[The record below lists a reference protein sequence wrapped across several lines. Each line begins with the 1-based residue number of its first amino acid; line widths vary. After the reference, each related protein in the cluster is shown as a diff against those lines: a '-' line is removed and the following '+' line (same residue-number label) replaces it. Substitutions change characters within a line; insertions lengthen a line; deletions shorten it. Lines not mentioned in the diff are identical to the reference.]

1 MPEPRQPFDPLE
13 QALMLVGDGLDY
25 PPASAVAPAV
35 ISRLREEHVRSP
47 VRGILDGLRDR
58 WRLAPRPAWS
68 MVTTGV
74 AVVLVLLGGIVI
86 ASPSAREAVAGWL
99 GLRGVRITQT
109 PHPTLTPGA
118 FSELRLG
125 ERVTLD
131 EAMRLVD
138 YRILLPEGLMP
149 GEVYVQAGIPGGQVS
164 LVYGASAGLPR
175 ASETGAG
182 LLLTQFRGQVDRPQI
197 DKVVQQ
203 GEASVDFV
211 VVNGGPGFWISGR
224 PHFVSFVDE
233 NGVSRQDTVRLAG
246 NVLMWEQGGLTLR
259 LESALSLDRALEIAE
274 IIG

>member
-1 MPEPRQPFDPLE
+1 MPERGQPFGSLE
-13 QALMLVGDGLDY
+13 QALILIGRGLDY

-35 ISRLREEHVRSP
+35 IRRLREPVRSP
-47 VRGILDGLRDR
+47 LRGLLDGLRDR
-58 WRLAPRPAWS
+58 WRLAPRPAWR
-68 MVTTGV
+68 MVAAGA
-74 AVVLVLLGGIVI
+74 AVVLVLVGGIVI

-131 EAMRLVD
+131 EARRLVD
-138 YRILLPEGLMP
+138 YRILSPEGLIP

-164 LVYGASAGLPR
+164 LVYGTSPGIPR
-175 ASETGAG
+175 ASQTGAG
-182 LLLTQFRGQVDRPQI
+182 LLLTQFRGRVDRPQI

-211 VVNGGPGFWISGR
+211 SVNGGPGFWISGR

-233 NGVSRQDTVRLAG
+233 NGVPRQDTVRLAG
-246 NVLMWEQGGLTLR
+246 NVLMWEQGDLTLR

-274 IIG
+274 TIG